1 MDTENEDVLYIIGN
15 GFDLSLG
22 LKTSYNDFFEYIDV
36 KRMRKI
42 IDLLRKDRKNIKEY
56 TVDRLNILLNKLKEN
71 DLILENNK
79 YVDAIRDATRKNS
92 LEEIKDKVYSLH
104 KEIFTM
110 LKSKNT
116 FRFVD
121 EYGIFILFLLLI
133 NVEKNEWQWVEEQIL
148 NYINDII
155 DICSNNFNGISS
167 YIKDKWDEI
176 ELNLEIYSRLVI
188 EKKDLKIVEEEFYK
202 KVNITGENE
211 IVYKSLI
218 KILERKSNEYVYTQL
233 RKESKNE
240 KELEHIEKNYT
251 YYVQNIIYEIEYIN
265 FILEIWFTDS
275 KKKIAFN
282 KRNLEI
288 LNINENI
295 NEKLS
300 LKNQLY
306 MFENYFGNYVRKI
319 NDEMKVLISYMKK
332 YEIKDNNFKPEILF
346 ERIRKI
352 FFDSG
357 LKYVINFNYTN
368 YLNEYTINNDYGLN
382 IKKIININGSVNSVI
397 LETESSKNRI
407 RSPKYIKTGL
417 KLGCEKNLSESM
429 DIEIQKM
436 NKETFIELIKTE
448 NIFFSK
454 KQKNECIKKIEIM
467 SNEEFKEFKKSST
480 IKEVNSRVKEEI
492 NKCDKEIMDM
502 FPFTSGLKESKI
514 IFGIDKIQIENIKNF
529 EDKLRTF
536 IKNSR
541 RKNMELEWKQL
552 MNKHKFTKI
561 YFYGHSLADADY
573 TFFEGLFD
581 IVDITNNK
589 IKLIFLYPREYPC
602 QENVK
607 KLIRTYYRNKKGN
620 NNLSDD
626 KIIKKIGEY
635 YIDKLKLEGKLEFRE
650 V

>member
-1 MDTENEDVLYIIGN
+1 MKNNNEEEVLYIIGN
-15 GFDLSLG
+15 GFDLNLG

-36 KRMRKI
+36 NRMRKI
-42 IDLLRKDRKNIKEY
+42 VDLLREDRKNIKKY
-56 TVDRLNILLNKLKEN
+56 SIDRLNILLNKLKEN

-79 YVDAIRDATRKNS
+79 YVNAIRKNIEKNS
-92 LEEIKDKVYSLH
+92 LKEIKDNVYSLH

-116 FRFVD
+116 FRFID
-121 EYGIFILFLLLI
+121 EYGIFILFLLLT

-155 DICSNNFNGISS
+155 CICSNNFNEVIS

-176 ELNLEIYSRLVI
+176 ELNLEIYRKLVVK
-188 EKKDLKIVEEEFYK
+188 EKDLKTVEEKFYK
-202 KVNITGENE
+202 QINITEEDKLVYEALIE
-211 IVYKSLI
+211 ILK
-218 KILERKSNEYVYTQL
+218 RKSNEYIHIMKKVITD
-233 RKESKNE
+233 K
-240 KELEHIEKNYT
+240 KELEHIEKNYE
-251 YYVQNIIYEIEYIN
+251 YYVQYIIYEMEYIN
-265 FILEIWFTDS
+265 FILEIWFTDAR
-275 KKKIAFN
+275 KKIEFD
-282 KRNLEI
+282 KDNLEI
-288 LNINENI
+288 LNINEN
-295 NEKLS
+295 EKLS
-300 LKNQLY
+300 LENQLY

-352 FFDSG
+352 FFDSAF
-357 LKYVINFNYTN
+357 KYVINFNYTN

-382 IKKIININGSVNSVI
+382 IKKIININGSINSVI

-417 KLGCEKNLSESM
+417 KLACEKRLADNT
-429 DIEIQKM
+429 DIEVQKM
-436 NKETFIELIKTE
+436 EKKDAIEFINKE
-448 NIFFSK
+448 NIFFSEK
-454 KQKNECIKKIEIM
+454 MKNEFIKKLENI
-467 SNEEFKEFKKSST
+467 SNDEFKEFIKNQST
-480 IKEVNSRVKEEI
+480 EKVNDRVKKII
-492 NKCDKEIMDM
+492 NECDKEIMNM

-514 IFGIDKIQIENIKNF
+514 IFGLDRIQIENSEN
-529 EDKLRTF
+529 KLRTF
-536 IKNSR
+536 IKSNR
-541 RKNMELEWKQL
+541 RKNSESEWKL
-552 MNKHKFTKI
+552 LANKHKFSKI

-573 TFFEGLFD
+573 TFFEDLFD

-589 IKLIFLYPREYPC
+589 IKLIFLYPREYSC

-607 KLIRTYYRNKKGN
+607 KLIKKYYKNKKGN

-626 KIIKKIGEY
+626 EIIKKIGEY

>member
-1 MDTENEDVLYIIGN
+1 MDTENEEVLYIIGN

-36 KRMRKI
+36 NRMRKI
-42 IDLLRKDRKNIKEY
+42 VNLLRKDRKNIKKY
-56 TVDRLNILLNKLKEN
+56 TIDRLNILLNKLKEN

-79 YVDAIRDATRKNS
+79 YVNAIRKNIEKNS
-92 LEEIKDKVYSLH
+92 LEEIKYNVYSLH

-155 DICSNNFNGISS
+155 NICSNNFNGISS

-233 RKESKNE
+233 RKEIKDE

-275 KKKIAFN
+275 KKKIEFN

-288 LNINENI
+288 LNINENK

-357 LKYVINFNYTN
+357 FKYVINFNYTN

-382 IKKIININGSVNSVI
+382 IKKIININGSTNSVI

-417 KLGCEKNLSESM
+417 ACEKNLSESM
-429 DIEIQKM
+429 DIEIQNM
-436 NKETFIELIKTE
+436 NKEEFIESIKTE
-448 NIFFSK
+448 NIFFSE
-454 KQKNECIKKIEIM
+454 KQRNEHIKKLENM
-467 SNEEFKEFKKSST
+467 SNDEFKEFIKNQST
-480 IKEVNSRVKEEI
+480 EKVNDRVKKIINECDEEI
-492 NKCDKEIMDM
+492 MNM

-514 IFGIDKIQIENIKNF
+514 IFGLDKIQIENSEN
-529 EDKLRTF
+529 KLRIF
-536 IKNSR
+536 IKSNR
-541 RKNMELEWKQL
+541 RKNSELEWKL
-552 MNKHKFTKI
+552 LVKEHKFTKI
-561 YFYGHSLADADY
+561 YFYGHSLANADY
-573 TFFEGLFD
+573 TFFEDLFD
-581 IVDITNNK
+581 IVDITNNN

-607 KLIRTYYRNKKGN
+607 KLIRKYYRNKKGN

-626 KIIKKIGEY
+626 EIIKKIGEY
-635 YIDKLKLEGKLEFRE
+635 YIDKLKSEGKLKFRE